1 MMTMRAS
8 WEGDDLWSALG
19 GVIAVIKFP
28 HPRTIRQRII
38 REINEA
44 AFDIEIARSDSI
56 LSLSGGEL
64 EIIGWEK
71 QMDFL
76 HVAIHELTRIMPEI
90 DIAMELCII
99 FQDIPFE
106 EERTTTAVIVELI
119 DHTTTMWTDKMS
131 V

>member
-1 MMTMRAS
+1 MMTMRTS
-8 WEGDDLWSALG
+8 GKGDELRTALG
-19 GVIAVIKFP
+19 GIIAVIKFP
-28 HPRTIRQRII
+28 HPRTIRQGII
-38 REINEA
+38 REVDKA

>member
-99 FQDIPFE
+99 FQDIPLE
-106 EERTTTAVIVELI
+106 EKCTATAVIVELI
-119 DHTTTMWTDKMS
+119 DHTATMRADKMS
-131 V
+131 I